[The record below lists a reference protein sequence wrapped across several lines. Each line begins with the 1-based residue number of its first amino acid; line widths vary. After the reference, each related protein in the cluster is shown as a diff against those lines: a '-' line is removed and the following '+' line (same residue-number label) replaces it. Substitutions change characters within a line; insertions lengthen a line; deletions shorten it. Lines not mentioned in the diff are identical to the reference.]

1 MFKFKSIKWRIMT
14 WILLISIISLAALT
28 LFIYSSVNNTVD
40 QIIISD
46 AMEIIEGRGEQI
58 SEWILKN
65 AKGLEI
71 MAGANAVQ
79 EMNIDKGILYLK
91 ERETM
96 IGDAFVAIFQ
106 IDTQGKGKYI
116 TGDTLDL
123 SQRDYFKKIM
133 AGEDFVISNPVVSKS
148 TGLPSFVIAF
158 AIRDDNGK
166 TVGMIG
172 GTVPLG
178 VLSTMIT
185 EFRVGGNGYGIMVDG
200 DGQIVA
206 HPDETLAM
214 KFNVL
219 NSDAEGYQNLE
230 ELGQKMINGETGEGI
245 MTNANGE
252 KMEVIYQP
260 IPNTPNWSLG
270 IIVPLKDLK
279 RDSNSLLTYIVI
291 FVIVIAVVFIGLSF
305 FLGRVITKPIQ
316 NLAQKVEQ
324 FGDGDLTIE
333 FEQTSQDEIGQM
345 SLYLTNMA
353 HKIREAMQNINE
365 ATLNVDKTAEDL
377 SAMAQEGSATSE
389 ELLSQS
395 ETVDSNVQNTSASIE
410 EVTSG
415 VEEVS
420 ASAQEVSK
428 NSQELAA
435 DINDTEKAVKNGQ
448 KELTRQQDRMK
459 TVGEQNVTATK
470 LVMSVAEKATNVQ
483 EIVNTISSIAE
494 QTNLLALN
502 AAIEAARAGEAGK
515 GFAVVADEIRKLA
528 EESKQASSNIANILH
543 EIDEGAGNAN
553 QAVKK
558 TVEYYKELNEGTRIL
573 VEEFDKITGYMVN
586 VNNKVESLSGAA
598 QEQSASA
605 EEMASAMDTSA
616 RSMASVS
623 EEMEQIAT
631 GVRQTAESSER
642 INETAENLNT
652 LASRLSELVEK
663 FKI

>member
-14 WILLISIISLAALT
+14 WILLISIISLSILT
-28 LFIYSSVNNTVD
+28 LFIYSQVNKTID
-40 QIIISD
+40 EIIISD
-46 AMEIIEGRGEQI
+46 AMQIIEGRGEQI
-58 SEWILKN
+58 SEFLLKS

-71 MAGANAVQ
+71 MAGANAIQ
-79 EMNIDKGILYLK
+79 AMDIDNGIAYLK
-91 ERETM
+91 EREKM
-96 IGDAFVAIFQ
+96 IGDAYVAIFQ
-106 IDTQGKGKYI
+106 IDTTGKGKYI
-116 TGDTLDL
+116 TGNTLDL
-123 SQRDYFKKIM
+123 SQRDYFKRIM

-172 GTVPLG
+172 GTIPLE
-178 VLSTMIT
+178 VLSSIV
-185 EFRVGGNGYGIMVDG
+185 EKFNVGGNGFGIMVDG

-219 NSDAEGYQNLE
+219 DSDDKGYQNLE
-230 ELGQKMINGETGEGI
+230 EIGQKMVNGETGEGL
-245 MTNANGE
+245 MVNDAGV
-252 KMEVIYQP
+252 KMEFIYKP

-270 IIVPLKDLK
+270 IMVPLKDLK
-279 RDSNSLLTYIVI
+279 RDSNSLLTFIII
-291 FVIVIAVVFIGLSF
+291 FIIVIAIVFIALSF
-305 FLGRVITKPIQ
+305 FLGRMISKPIQ

-324 FGDGDLTIE
+324 FGDGDLTVA
-333 FEQTSQDEIGQM
+333 FETQSEDEVGQM
-345 SLYLTNMA
+345 SLYLKNMA
-353 HKIREAMQNINE
+353 HKIRDAMQNINE
-365 ATLNVDKTAEDL
+365 ATVNVDKTAEDL
-377 SAMAQEGSATSE
+377 SAMAQEGSATAE

-420 ASAQEVSK
+420 ASAQDVSK

-448 KELTRQQDRMK
+448 NELAKQQERME
-459 TVGEQNVTATK
+459 TVAEQNETATK

-494 QTNLLALN
+494 QSNLLALN

-515 GFAVVADEIRKLA
+515 GFAVVANEIRKLA

-558 TVEYYKELNEGTRIL
+558 TVEYYQELNEGTKIL
-573 VEEFDKITGYMVN
+573 VEEFEKITGYMGN

-616 RSMASVS
+616 RSMASIS
-623 EEMEQIAT
+623 EEMEQIAS
-631 GVRQTAESSER
+631 GVKQTAESSER
-642 INETAENLNT
+642 INQTAENLNT